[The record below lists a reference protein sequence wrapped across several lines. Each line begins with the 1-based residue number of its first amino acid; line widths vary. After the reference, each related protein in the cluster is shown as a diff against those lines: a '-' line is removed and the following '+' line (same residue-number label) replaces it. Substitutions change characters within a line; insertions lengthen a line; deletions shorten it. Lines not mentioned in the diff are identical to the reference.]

1 MDQEMPAP
9 GQPLLPQHQLL
20 NLFSNG
26 EEKNAAKDVRD
37 MLTIDINNEKK

>member
-20 NLFSNG
+20 NLYSNG
-26 EEKNAAKDVRD
+26 DEKNAAKDVRD
-37 MLTIDINNEKK
+37 LLSIEISTEKK